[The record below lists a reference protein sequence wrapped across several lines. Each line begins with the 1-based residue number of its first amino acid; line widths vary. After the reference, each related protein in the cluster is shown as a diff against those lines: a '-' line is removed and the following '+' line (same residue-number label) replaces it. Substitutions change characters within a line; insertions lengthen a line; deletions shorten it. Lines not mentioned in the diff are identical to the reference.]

1 MQRPELESAYATTWT
16 LGEYKWWT
24 GWKRHHWPAD
34 IVRPGQKL
42 YVFDK
47 SRRKLTAL
55 VEITRGGSFSY
66 SSKAEFRREVK
77 RLTGERP
84 YEERHWRRIPFSRNS
99 IGVAAK
105 AEIVQTVSIP
115 LRGRFPQI
123 GFKRLRNNERSDA
136 VHGSIYMDAAD
147 LYLEGERQLRNHV
160 KIERN
165 PTLRT
170 RAMTLWRQKDRL
182 RCGAC
187 RFDFEEAY
195 GTLGA
200 DFIEMHHVRP
210 LGATRG
216 KRKVSPTELV
226 PLCSNCHR
234 MVHRRRDRVLTVK
247 ELTYSRQAEIGP
259 ADLEDVY

>member
-24 GWKRHHWPAD
+24 GWKRHHWP
-34 IVRPGQKL
+34 
-42 YVFDK
+42 
-47 SRRKLTAL
+47 
-55 VEITRGGSFSY
+55 
-66 SSKAEFRREVK
+66 
-77 RLTGERP
+77 
-84 YEERHWRRIPFSRNS
+84 
-99 IGVAAK
+99 

-147 LYLEGERQLRNHV
+147 LYLERERHLRNHV

-187 RFDFEEAY
+187 RFDF
-195 GTLGA
+195 
-200 DFIEMHHVRP
+200 
-210 LGATRG
+210 G
-216 KRKVSPTELV
+216 KPTAHWERI
-226 PLCSNCHR
+226 S
-234 MVHRRRDRVLTVK
+234 
-247 ELTYSRQAEIGP
+247 SR
-259 ADLEDVY
+259 